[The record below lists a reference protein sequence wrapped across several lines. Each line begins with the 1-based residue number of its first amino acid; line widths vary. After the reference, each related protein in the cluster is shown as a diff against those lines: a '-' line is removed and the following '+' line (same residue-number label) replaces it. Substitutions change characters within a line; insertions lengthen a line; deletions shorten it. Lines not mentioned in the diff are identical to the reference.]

1 MKQLLLLL
9 LCAALHF
16 TANAQS
22 VINSNAYLAHIE
34 KNGQEPMQYLA
45 DKICK
50 YSVVAIGE
58 DHWVK
63 DRPMFLC
70 EVIGT
75 LAADTTANI
84 DVLALELG
92 NSIDQ
97 KLVNE
102 LLNSSEYREDLVLK
116 FCNMP
121 PMITEILIRNMQ
133 MSFVKCGRPIKSNR
147 KSIVPRLFC

>member
-1 MKQLLLLL
+1 
-9 LCAALHF
+9 
-16 TANAQS
+16 
-22 VINSNAYLAHIE
+22 
-34 KNGQEPMQYLA
+34 MQYLA

-63 DRPMFLC
+63 DHPMFLC

-102 LLNSSEYREDLVLK
+102 LLNSSEYREDLVFK
-116 FCNMP
+116 
-121 PMITEILIRNMQ
+121 ILQHAPDDYGNPYKEYADVFRKVWETNQ
-133 MSFVKCGRPIKSNR
+133 VKPKEYRTQIVLLDPAYIQQVFEDR
-147 KSIVPRLFC
+147 KSTRLNSSHANESRMPSSA